1 MALKWHYLY
10 LKEKR
15 TPVGMVAIRLVLVM
29 TFILI
34 LAFII
39 WFLENHFDPGGMLD
53 QNDPTGVFSFIDAIY
68 FTMVTVMTVG
78 YGDIVPVSPLA
89 RMLDAFLITPG
100 RIFVWLIF
108 IGTAY
113 QFVYQQY
120 REERE
125 LKKLQKTLNN
135 HIIICGYGMTGQA
148 VVDELLN
155 KKYDR
160 EQMVVID
167 NNEELIRYAADNNI
181 TAILG
186 SASKENILKKA
197 AIEKAETIIITT
209 GRDDT
214 NVLIVLSAKNLNPGI
229 TVISRANEIENK
241 KLLLQSGA
249 DHIITPSITGGR
261 LMVLA
266 IRNKLSTKLLDDLLT
281 SRYGV
286 DVNER
291 EVTVDEIGR
300 KPKDIREIVVIEVT
314 RGDAKYQAPELDSII
329 LEKGDW
335 LVFIEKVSRKRSE
348 KN

>member
-53 QNDPTGVFSFIDAIY
+53 HNDPTGVFSFIDAIY

-78 YGDIVPVSPLA
+78 YGDIVPVTPLA

-125 LKKLQKTLNN
+125 LKKLQKKLNN

-155 KKYDR
+155 KKYDI
-160 EQMVVID
+160 EQLVVID
-167 NNEELIRYAADNNI
+167 NNEELIRYAADNNVA
-181 TAILG
+181 AILG

-197 AIEKAETIIITT
+197 VIEKAKTIIITT

-214 NVLIVLSAKNLNPGI
+214 NVLIGLSAKNLNPDI
-229 TVISRANEIENK
+229 TIISRVNEIENK
-241 KLLLQSGA
+241 KLLHQSGA

-266 IRNKLSTKLLDDLLT
+266 IKNKLSTKLLDDLLT

-286 DVNER
+286 DLNER
-291 EVTVDEIGR
+291 EVTIEEIGK
-300 KPKDIREIVVIEVT
+300 KPKEIPRIVVMEVN
-314 RGDAKYQAPELDSII
+314 RGNTIYSASELDNII

-335 LVFIEKVSRKRSE
+335 FVFIEKVI
-348 KN
+348 

>member
-1 MALKWHYLY
+1 MIQKWHYLY
-10 LKEKR
+10 LKENR
-15 TPVGMVAIRLVLVM
+15 SPLEIVAIRLVLVL
-29 TFILI
+29 TFIII

-39 WFLENHFDPGGMLD
+39 WFLENYVDPGGMLD
-53 QNDPTGVFSFIDAIY
+53 QNDPTGVYSFIDSIY

-78 YGDIVPVSPLA
+78 YGDIVPVSPMA
-89 RMLDAFLITPG
+89 RMLDAFLMTPG
-100 RIFVWLIF
+100 RIFVWMIF
-108 IGTAY
+108 FGTAY
-113 QFVYQQY
+113 QFVYEQY

-125 LKKLQKTLNN
+125 MKKLQKKLNN

-155 KKYDR
+155 KKYER
-160 EQMVVID
+160 EQLVVID
-167 NNEELIRYAADNNI
+167 NNEEFIRYAAENNI
-181 TAILG
+181 TAIFG

-197 AIEKAETIIITT
+197 AIEKAKNIIITT

-214 NVLIVLSAKNLNPGI
+214 NVLISLTAKNLNPEI
-229 TVISRANEIENK
+229 TIISRVNEIENK
-241 KLLLQSGA
+241 KLLRQSGA

-266 IRNKLSTKLLDDLLT
+266 IKNRLSAKLLDDLLT

-291 EVTVDEIGR
+291 EVTAEEIGK
-300 KPKDIREIVVIEVT
+300 KPKNIQKIVVIEVT
-314 RGDAKYQAPELDSII
+314 RGVTIYPASELDNVT

-335 LVFIEKVSRKRSE
+335 LVFVEKVS
-348 KN
+348 

>member
-15 TPVGMVAIRLVLVM
+15 SPLGMVAIRIGLVM
-29 TFILI
+29 AFILI

-53 QNDPTGVFSFIDAIY
+53 HNDPTGEFSFIDAIY

-89 RMLDAFLITPG
+89 RMLDAFLMTPG

-125 LKKLQKTLNN
+125 LKKLQKKLNN

-155 KKYDR
+155 KKYDM
-160 EQMVVID
+160 EQLVVID
-167 NNEELIRYAADNNI
+167 DNEEFIRYAADNDI

-197 AIEKAETIIITT
+197 AIEKAQNIIITT

-214 NVLIVLSAKNLNPGI
+214 NVLIGLSAKNLNPNI
-229 TVISRANEIENK
+229 TIISRVNELENK

-249 DHIITPSITGGR
+249 DHIITPSMTGGR

-266 IRNKLSTKLLDDLLT
+266 IKNKLSAKLLDDLLT

-291 EVTVDEIGR
+291 EVTMEEIGK
-300 KPKDIREIVVIEVT
+300 KPKDIPRIVVIEVNREDT
-314 RGDAKYQAPELDSII
+314 IYPAPELDNII

-335 LVFIEKVSRKRSE
+335 LVFIEKVI
-348 KN
+348 

>member
-1 MALKWHYLY
+1 MVLKYQYLY
-10 LKEKR
+10 LKEKSSPIR
-15 TPVGMVAIRLVLVM
+15 MVTIRLVLVLI
-29 TFILI
+29 FIII

-39 WFLENHFDPGGMLD
+39 WFLENHIDPGGMLD

-89 RMLDAFLITPG
+89 RLLDTFLMTPG

-113 QFVYQQY
+113 QFVYEQY

-125 LKKLQKTLNN
+125 LKKLQKKLKK
-135 HIIICGYGMTGQA
+135 HIIICGYGITGQA

-155 KKYDR
+155 KKYDI
-160 EQMVVID
+160 EQLVVID
-167 NNEELIRYAADNNI
+167 NDEMTIRLAAENNI

-186 SASKENILKKA
+186 NASKENILNKA
-197 AIEKAETIIITT
+197 VIEKAQTIIITT

-214 NVLIVLSAKNLNPGI
+214 NVLISLSAKNLNPDI
-229 TVISRANEIENK
+229 TIISRANEIENK
-241 KLLLQSGA
+241 KLLRQSGA

-266 IRNKLSTKLLDDLLT
+266 IKNKLSTKLLDDLLT
-281 SRYGV
+281 SGYGV

-291 EVTVDEIGR
+291 KVTMEEIGK
-300 KPKDIREIVVIEVT
+300 KPKDIQRIVVIEVN
-314 RGDAKYQAPELDSII
+314 RGDKIYSASELDSIT
-329 LEKGDW
+329 LEKEDW
-335 LVFIEKVSRKRSE
+335 LVFIEKVI
-348 KN
+348 

>member
-15 TPVGMVAIRLVLVM
+15 SPIGMVAIRIALVM
-29 TFILI
+29 VFILI
-34 LAFII
+34 LASII

-53 QNDPTGVFSFIDAIY
+53 HNDPTGVFSFIDAIY

-125 LKKLQKTLNN
+125 LKKLKKKLSN

-155 KKYDR
+155 KKFDI
-160 EQMVVID
+160 EQLVVID
-167 NNEELIRYAADNNI
+167 DNEEFIRYAADNDI
-181 TAILG
+181 TALLG

-197 AIEKAETIIITT
+197 AIEKAQTIIITT

-214 NVLIVLSAKNLNPGI
+214 NVLIGLSAKNLNPGI
-229 TVISRANEIENK
+229 TVISRVNEIENK
-241 KLLLQSGA
+241 KLLRQSGA

-266 IRNKLSTKLLDDLLT
+266 IKNKLSAKLLDDLLT

-291 EVTVDEIGR
+291 EVTMEEIGK
-300 KPKDIREIVVIEVT
+300 KPKDLQRIVVIEVT
-314 RGDAKYQAPELDSII
+314 RRDTIYPAPELDNIT

-335 LVFIEKVSRKRSE
+335 LVFIEKVI
-348 KN
+348 

>member
-1 MALKWHYLY
+1 
-10 LKEKR
+10 
-15 TPVGMVAIRLVLVM
+15 MVAIRIGLVLV
-29 TFILI
+29 FILI
-34 LAFII
+34 MAFII

-53 QNDPTGVFSFIDAIY
+53 SNDPTGVFSFADAIY

-89 RMLDAFLITPG
+89 RMLDAFLLTPG
-100 RIFVWLIF
+100 RIFVWMIF

-125 LKKLQKTLNN
+125 LKKLQKKLNN

-148 VVDELLN
+148 VVDELIS
-155 KKYDR
+155 KKYDI
-160 EQMVVID
+160 EQLVVIES
-167 NNEELIRYAADNNI
+167 NEEFIRYAADNDI
-181 TAILG
+181 AAILG
-186 SASKENILKKA
+186 NASKEHILKKA
-197 AIEKAETIIITT
+197 AIEKAQTIIITT

-214 NVLIVLSAKNLNPGI
+214 NVLIGLSAKNLNPNI

-241 KLLLQSGA
+241 KLLRQSGA
-249 DHIITPSITGGR
+249 DQIITPSITGGR

-266 IRNKLSTKLLDDLLT
+266 IKNKLSTNLLDDLLT

-291 EVTVDEIGR
+291 EVTVDEIGK
-300 KPKDIREIVVIEVT
+300 KPKEIQNIVVIEVN
-314 RGDAKYQAPELDSII
+314 RGDTIYPAPKLDSIT

-335 LVFIEKVSRKRSE
+335 LVFIEEVILD
-348 KN
+348 

>member
-1 MALKWHYLY
+1 
-10 LKEKR
+10 
-15 TPVGMVAIRLVLVM
+15 MVAIRLVLVM

-125 LKKLQKTLNN
+125 LKKLQKKLNN
-135 HIIICGYGMTGQA
+135 HIIVCGYGMTGQA
-148 VVDELLN
+148 VVDELIN
-155 KKYDR
+155 KKYDI
-160 EQMVVID
+160 EQLVVID
-167 NNEELIRYAADNNI
+167 NNEELVRYAIENNI
-181 TAILG
+181 TAIHG
-186 SASKENILKKA
+186 SASKEDILKKA
-197 AIEKAETIIITT
+197 VIEKAQTMIITT
-209 GRDDT
+209 GRDDS
-214 NVLIVLSAKNLNPGI
+214 NVLIGLSAKNINPDI
-229 TVISRANEIENK
+229 TIISRANEIENK
-241 KLLLQSGA
+241 KILSRSGA
-249 DHIITPSITGGR
+249 DHIITPSIAGGR

-266 IRNKLSTKLLDDLLT
+266 IKNKLSSKLLDDLLT

-291 EVTVDEIGR
+291 EVTMEEIGK
-300 KPKDIREIVVIEVT
+300 KPKDIQGIVVIEVT
-314 RGDAKYQAPELDSII
+314 RGDTIYPASELDNIT

-335 LVFIEKVSRKRSE
+335 VVFIEHVI
-348 KN
+348 

>member
-15 TPVGMVAIRLVLVM
+15 SPFGMVAIRLVLVM
-29 TFILI
+29 NFILI
-34 LAFII
+34 LAIII

-89 RMLDAFLITPG
+89 RMLDAFLITFG
-100 RIFVWLIF
+100 RIFVWMIF

-113 QFVYQQY
+113 QFIYQQY

-125 LKKLQKTLNN
+125 LKKLQKKLNN
-135 HIIICGYGMTGQA
+135 HIIVCGYGMTGQA

-155 KKYDR
+155 KKYDL
-160 EQMVVID
+160 EQLVVID
-167 NNEELIRYAADNNI
+167 NNEEFIRYAADNDI

-197 AIEKAETIIITT
+197 AIEKAQTIIITT

-214 NVLIVLSAKNLNPGI
+214 NVLIGLSAKNLNPNI
-229 TVISRANEIENK
+229 TSISR
-241 KLLLQSGA
+241 
-249 DHIITPSITGGR
+249 
-261 LMVLA
+261 
-266 IRNKLSTKLLDDLLT
+266 
-281 SRYGV
+281 
-286 DVNER
+286 VNE
-291 EVTVDEIGR
+291 
-300 KPKDIREIVVIEVT
+300 
-314 RGDAKYQAPELDSII
+314 
-329 LEKGDW
+329 
-335 LVFIEKVSRKRSE
+335 
-348 KN
+348 

>member
-1 MALKWHYLY
+1 MALKLQYLY

-15 TPVGMVAIRLVLVM
+15 SPIGMVAIRLVLVM

-53 QNDPTGVFSFIDAIY
+53 HNDPTGAFSFIDSLY

-89 RMLDAFLITPG
+89 RMLDTFLITPG
-100 RIFVWLIF
+100 RIFVWLMF

-113 QFVYQQY
+113 QFVYEQY

-125 LKKLQKTLNN
+125 LKKLQKKLNN

-148 VVDELLN
+148 VVDELLS
-155 KKYDR
+155 KKYDI
-160 EQMVVID
+160 EQLVVID
-167 NNEELIRYAADNNI
+167 SNEEFIRYAADNNI
-181 TAILG
+181 AAILG

-197 AIEKAETIIITT
+197 AIEKAQTIIITT

-214 NVLIVLSAKNLNPGI
+214 NVLIGLSAKNLNPNI

-266 IRNKLSTKLLDDLLT
+266 IKNKLSTKLLDDLLT

-291 EVTVDEIGR
+291 EVTLEEIGN
-300 KPKDIREIVVIEVT
+300 KPKDIPKIVVIEVT
-314 RGDAKYQAPELDSII
+314 RGDTIYPAPELDNIT
-329 LEKGDW
+329 LEKGDR
-335 LVFIEKVSRKRSE
+335 LVFIEKVI
-348 KN
+348 

>member
-1 MALKWHYLY
+1 MAVKLQYLY

-15 TPVGMVAIRLVLVM
+15 SPLAMVAIRILLVLV
-29 TFILI
+29 FILVM
-34 LAFII
+34 AFII

-120 REERE
+120 LEERE
-125 LKKLQKTLNN
+125 LKKLQKKLKN

-148 VVDELLN
+148 VVDELLS
-155 KKYDR
+155 KKYDI
-160 EQMVVID
+160 EQLVVID
-167 NNEELIRYAADNNI
+167 SNEEFIRYAADNNI
-181 TAILG
+181 TSILG
-186 SASKENILKKA
+186 NANKENILKKA
-197 AIEKAETIIITT
+197 AIEKAQTIIITT

-214 NVLIVLSAKNLNPGI
+214 NVLIGLSAKNLNPNI
-229 TVISRANEIENK
+229 TIISRANEIENK
-241 KLLLQSGA
+241 KLLHQSGA

-266 IRNKLSTKLLDDLLT
+266 IKNKLSTKLLDDLLT
-281 SRYGV
+281 SRSGV

-291 EVTVDEIGR
+291 EVTAEEIGK
-300 KPKDIREIVVIEVT
+300 KPKEIQKIVVIEVN
-314 RGDAKYQAPELDSII
+314 RGDTIYQASELDSIT
-329 LEKGDW
+329 LEEGDW
-335 LVFIEKVSRKRSE
+335 LVFIEEVISY
-348 KN
+348 

>member
-1 MALKWHYLY
+1 MAVKWQYLY

-15 TPVGMVAIRLVLVM
+15 SPLGMVVIRLMLVL
-29 TFILI
+29 TFILV
-34 LAFII
+34 LAFIL
-39 WFLENHFDPGGMLD
+39 WVLENYIDPGGILD
-53 QNDPTGVFSFIDAIY
+53 SNDPTGVFSFADSIY

-78 YGDIVPVSPLA
+78 YGDIVPVSSLA

-100 RIFVWLIF
+100 RIFVWLILF
-108 IGTAY
+108 GTAY
-113 QFVYQQY
+113 EFVYQQY
-120 REERE
+120 REEME
-125 LKKLQKTLNN
+125 LKKLQKKLNN

-148 VVDELLN
+148 VVDELIN
-155 KKYDR
+155 KKYDT
-160 EQMVVID
+160 EQIVVID
-167 NNEELIRYAADNNI
+167 NDEESIRYAADNNI

-214 NVLIVLSAKNLNPGI
+214 NVLICLSAKNLNPKI
-229 TVISRANEIENK
+229 TIISRANEIENK
-241 KLLLQSGA
+241 KLLRQSGA
-249 DHIITPSITGGR
+249 DYIISPSITGGR

-266 IRNKLSTKLLDDLLT
+266 IKNKLSTKLLDDLLT

-291 EVTVDEIGR
+291 EITAEEIGK
-300 KPKDIREIVVIEVT
+300 KPKDVQGIVVVEVN
-314 RGDAKYQAPELDSII
+314 RGDTKYQASELGSTT

-335 LVFIEKVSRKRSE
+335 IVFIEKVI
-348 KN
+348 